1 MKNKLIIII
10 IIIIIGPHPIHT
22 GKCVR
27 ICVSVW
33 VLMLPR
39 RGRLLHPRVN
49 VQAMWVTSSLLVL
62 VCRVTCDRYYTC
74 SSCRLSLGASWPC
87 SSAYM
92 MASSPSAP
100 NFFFHMYWKR
110 SEHLASFPGSPG
122 PLFFSLFFMSEYY
135 ARKIEGEGE
144 PGTEL
149 RPPVATLASHDH
161 DHGGH
166 TLHCAQCRS
175 RVTLWIVPTLL
186 RSHKDNTCKL

>member
-1 MKNKLIIII
+1 MLSLHLVWCENKLIIIVI

-49 VQAMWVTSSLLVL
+49 VQAMWFTSSLLAL
-62 VCRVTCDRYYTC
+62 VCQVTCDRYYTC

-122 PLFFSLFFMSEYY
+122 PLLFSLFSWANITHEKSKEKESLVRNR
-135 ARKIEGEGE
+135 AH
-144 PGTEL
+144 L
-149 RPPVATLASHDH
+149 WPPWPAMTMITAATHSIVHSAALALPCGSYQ
-161 DHGGH
+161 
-166 TLHCAQCRS
+166 HC
-175 RVTLWIVPTLL
+175 
-186 RSHKDNTCKL
+186 